1 MSAALG
7 SRDGTYGGLPSS
19 SRHQYSWK
27 GLVIQSGSRPPAVTT
42 ISGGWGEVPVMMMSQ
57 REKHSLVWKETIGER
72 WPSDCVAPRHDSWP
86 RVTITAATRPL
97 GSALKRGTD
106 CKGCFTK
113 APVPPAASTSC
124 DLLTPAD
131 TMTHAT
137 TLKSAAKVCWRHS
150 SQAWLLGSWMSL
162 ILIDACNPNTW
173 CGEFWERAIIVLLH
187 YECMLEIKH

>member
-7 SRDGTYGGLPSS
+7 SGDGTYGGLPSS
-19 SRHQYSWK
+19 SPHQYSWK
-27 GLVIQSGSRPPAVTT
+27 GRWVQASSCHNNLW
-42 ISGGWGEVPVMMMSQ
+42 GGRGEVPVMMMSQ
-57 REKHSLVWKETIGER
+57 RDKHSLVWKETIGER
-72 WPSDCVAPRHDSWP
+72 WPSDCVALHHDSWP
-86 RVTITAATRPL
+86 RVTITAARRPL
-97 GSALKRGTD
+97 GSALKGGTD

-137 TLKSAAKVCWRHS
+137 TLKSTAKVCWRHS
-150 SQAWLLGSWMSL
+150 RQAWLLGPWMLL

-173 CGEFWERAIIVLLH
+173 CWEFWEYWELSYYCIMNACL
-187 YECMLEIKH
+187 K